1 MKKKILIAVSAVAA
15 VCVIAGAFWLLRGRD
30 KGKNTDELVY
40 VEKVSE
46 LMGLGSGMGNP
57 GRFSGVVESQETWE
71 IQQKQDKTIKEILV
85 EVGEDVDVGTP
96 LLTYDTATMETD
108 LKQAELELERF
119 DNDITNLNN
128 QIKQLEKEKK
138 EASDDEKLSYTT
150 QIQTAQTDIKKTEY
164 EKKSKSVEIEQ
175 MKEQIANAT
184 ITSEIKGVVKS
195 INNGES
201 QDMTGGESQALMT
214 ILSTGDFR
222 IKGKVNEQN
231 LSAVTEGEPAIVRS
245 RVDDK
250 RIWNGTFGKIDV
262 DNPAASNNSG
272 MYGMGMSSE
281 GGSDQSASTSYYFY
295 VELESS
301 DGLLLG
307 QHVYIEQ
314 NAGQEEQKEGVW
326 LDASFIADLDSKPY
340 VWADNG
346 KEKLEKRSVVLG
358 QFDEA
363 LNQYEIKDG
372 LSREDAV
379 AFPLETLK
387 EGAPTTDSPTA
398 LMNEGDM
405 SAPAEGDMPVDEAMP
420 SDEGMSSEEPIPSD
434 DMIESPEGEEGA
446 VAQ

>member
-1 MKKKILIAVSAVAA
+1 MKKKILIAVSAAAA

-40 VEKVSE
+40 VEKVSD

-184 ITSEIKGVVKS
+184 VTSEIKGVVKS

-214 ILSTGDFR
+214 ILATGDFR

-262 DNPAASNNSG
+262 DNPASSNNSG
-272 MYGMGMSSE
+272 M
-281 GGSDQSASTSYYFY
+281 
-295 VELESS
+295 
-301 DGLLLG
+301 
-307 QHVYIEQ
+307 
-314 NAGQEEQKEGVW
+314 
-326 LDASFIADLDSKPY
+326 
-340 VWADNG
+340 
-346 KEKLEKRSVVLG
+346 
-358 QFDEA
+358 
-363 LNQYEIKDG
+363 
-372 LSREDAV
+372 
-379 AFPLETLK
+379 
-387 EGAPTTDSPTA
+387 
-398 LMNEGDM
+398 
-405 SAPAEGDMPVDEAMP
+405 
-420 SDEGMSSEEPIPSD
+420 
-434 DMIESPEGEEGA
+434 
-446 VAQ
+446 

>member
-1 MKKKILIAVSAVAA
+1 MKKKVIIAVSAVAA
-15 VCVIAGAFWLLRGRD
+15 VCVIAGAFWMIKGRD
-30 KGKNTDELVY
+30 KSKNKDDLVY

-46 LMGLGSGMGNP
+46 LMGLGSGMGFP

-85 EVGEDVDVGTP
+85 EVGDEVDVGTP

-119 DNDITNLNN
+119 DNDITNLKN
-128 QIKQLEKEKK
+128 QIEQLEKEKK
-138 EASDDEKLSYTT
+138 DASDEEKLSYTT
-150 QIQTAQTDIKKTEY
+150 QIQTAQTDIKKAEY

-175 MKEQIANAT
+175 MKTQIENAT
-184 ITSEIKGVVKS
+184 VASEIKGVVKS

-214 ILSTGDFR
+214 ILATGDFR
-222 IKGKVNEQN
+222 VKGKVNEQN
-231 LSAVTEGEPAIVRS
+231 LSAIAEGEPAIVRS

-250 RIWNGTFGKIDV
+250 KIWNGTFGKIDV
-262 DNPAASNNSG
+262 DNPAASNNNG
-272 MYGMGMSSE
+272 MYGMGMSDGS
-281 GGSDQSASTSYYFY
+281 SDQSASTSYYFY
-295 VELESS
+295 VTLESS

-307 QHVYIEQ
+307 QHVYIEM

-346 KEKLEKRSVVLG
+346 KEKLEKRSVILG
-358 QFDEA
+358 EFDEEM
-363 LNQYEIKDG
+363 NQYEIKDG
-372 LSREDAV
+372 LGKKDAV
-379 AFPLETLK
+379 AFPQENLK

-398 LMNEGDM
+398 MMNEGD
-405 SAPAEGDMPVDEAMP
+405 ADMPSEDMTDMP
-420 SDEGMSSEEPIPSD
+420 SEDMTDMPSE
-434 DMIESPEGEEGA
+434 DMPEGEEG
-446 VAQ
+446 VVGQ